1 MVNHFASYSIK
12 RLRSGGEVVIG
23 LKSAVAHRF
32 AMAGRRALVTGA
44 SMSIGRAIALAL
56 AEAGA
61 DIAVHHAA
69 AADRA
74 MGLPNAAA
82 DTVRAIAGLGR
93 RAEPLDANLT
103 EQSAGR
109 RLVSAA
115 ETALGPLDVLVICA
129 SVQARM
135 AFQDITVEEVERET
149 RVNLLATIDL
159 LQAVLPGMR
168 TRGWGRVLAIG
179 SVNQVRPEPELA
191 LYAALKSAQH
201 NLIINLARQYA
212 PYGVTLNTLSP
223 GLVATE
229 RNRWRRADE
238 AQWAAIQ
245 RTANP
250 MGRAGTPEEMA
261 GAALLLCS
269 DAGAFITGAELHA
282 TGGGHL

>member
-1 MVNHFASYSIK
+1 MQQNAIA
-12 RLRSGGEVVIG
+12 R
-23 LKSAVAHRF
+23 RF
-32 AMAGRRALVTGA
+32 AMQGRRALVTGA

-61 DIAVHHAA
+61 HIAVHHAA

-74 MGLPNAAA
+74 MGLPDAAEETVQAIVGLGCRAEKLDVDLAKVGAGHRLVAAA
-82 DTVRAIAGLGR
+82 EA
-93 RAEPLDANLT
+93 
-103 EQSAGR
+103 
-109 RLVSAA
+109 
-115 ETALGPLDVLVICA
+115 ALGPVDVLVVCA

-135 AFQDITVEEVERET
+135 AFQAVTTEEVERET
-149 RVNLLATIDL
+149 RVNLVATIEL
-159 LQAVLPGMR
+159 LQAMLPGMR

-179 SVNQVRPEPELA
+179 SVNQARPEPELV

-201 NLIINLARQYA
+201 NNIINLVRQCA

-229 RNRWRRADE
+229 RNRWRRAD
-238 AQWAAIQ
+238 AAEWETIQ
-245 RTANP
+245 HTANP